1 MYQQTMFSSMDDNEN
16 VLSSE
21 DVLENVKKLYQL
33 FLAGAVKGPEK
44 HEVNPGLPRGSRENY
59 LYFTLPCCINFQRN
73 SPALWQS
80 ALDTYQDPSTNYVFF
95 PEQLVEKEKEE
106 VQRDLAKHKLALQPN
121 KHSSIW
127 INICHTLASYYKNDP
142 KEVLRE
148 SDFDTP
154 LIIQVLQ
161 RDKKHLFPYL
171 GGIKL
176 SNYWLFILSIF
187 TDVELKN
194 IQEIS
199 IIPDVHVIRS
209 TIQLGL
215 AKEGVQPL
223 EVEQIWRKVSKEV
236 GISPVEMHSALWRWS
251 RNNFHPEL

>member
-1 MYQQTMFSSMDDNEN
+1 MYQQTMFELIGDED
-16 VLSSE
+16 VLDSQ
-21 DVLENVKKLYQL
+21 DVLENVQKLHQL
-33 FLAGAVKGPEK
+33 YLAGAIKGPEK
-44 HEVNPGLPRGSRENY
+44 HEVNPGLPRGGRENY
-59 LYFTLPCCINFQRN
+59 LYFTLPCCLNFQRN

-95 PEQLVEKEKEE
+95 PEKVIEREREE
-106 VQRDLAKHKLALQPN
+106 VRRDLVKHKLALQTN

-127 INICHTLASYYKNDP
+127 INICTTLARHYNSDP

-148 SDFDTP
+148 ADFDVP
-154 LIIQVLQ
+154 IIIQNLQ
-161 RDKKHLFPYL
+161 KDKKHLFPYL

-176 SNYWLFILSIF
+176 SNYWLFILSLF

-209 TIQLGL
+209 TIKLGL
-215 AKEGVQPL
+215 AKEGVQPA
-223 EVEQIWRKVSKEV
+223 EVESIWRGVAGKV
-236 GISPVEMHSALWRWS
+236 GISPVDMHSALWRWS
-251 RNNFHPEL
+251 RNNFNPKL